1 MTSKGEKYVKK
12 ILGRAT
18 LSNSK
23 FAPPPPTAPKKTGIR
38 THDLCVSAAVLYQ
51 LIYEDQYIGS
61 RPIC

>member
-1 MTSKGEKYVKK
+1 MTSKGEKYVKKK

-23 FAPPPPTAPKKTGIR
+23 FAPPPPPPKKTGIR